1 MNHLRRWDAVILW
14 RDAAA
19 TLILAVVTAWL
30 MLHPA

>member
-1 MNHLRRWDAVILW
+1 MNHLRKWDAVILW

-30 MLHPA
+30 MLSPV

>member
-19 TLILAVVTAWL
+19 TLILAVITAWI
-30 MLHPA
+30 MLSPV